1 MIRHRMT
8 TALKRLGQDQTGATI
23 VEFALITPALM
34 VVLMGLFDLA
44 YNMYTNEMLNGAVQ
58 QAARMSTVE
67 GAAGRQE
74 QIDSGVVAAVRA
86 VAPGANMTF
95 SRKAYAGFSDV
106 NRPEDW
112 DDDDN
117 DGTCNNGEAFEDE
130 NDNGTWDNASLR
142 LINPSTLAAVT
153 GPVVV
158 AGQGSWSISGTD
170 VVFTPLPVART
181 VIVMLRTV
189 LGCMVPM
196 FQRSGLVVFGAGVAL
211 MY

>member
-1 MIRHRMT
+1 VIRHRMT

-112 DDDDN
+112 DDADN
-117 DGTCNNGEAFEDE
+117 DGTCNNGEAFEDA
-130 NDNGTWDNASLR
+130 NDNGTWDASAGTNGLGGARDAVLYSVSIDYPR
-142 LINPSTLAAVT
+142 LFPIFAFLPGQTETYSLST
-153 GPVVV
+153 
-158 AGQGSWSISGTD
+158 S
-170 VVFTPLPVART
+170 
-181 VIVMLRTV
+181 TV
-189 LGCMVPM
+189 LRNQPYDAHAVNPNPPTGNCTE
-196 FQRSGLVVFGAGVAL
+196 
-211 MY
+211 